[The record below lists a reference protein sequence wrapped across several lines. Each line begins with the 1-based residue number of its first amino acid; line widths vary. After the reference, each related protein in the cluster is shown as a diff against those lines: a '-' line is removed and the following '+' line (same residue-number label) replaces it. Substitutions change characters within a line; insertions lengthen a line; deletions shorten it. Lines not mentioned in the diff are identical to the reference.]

1 MTGDGV
7 NDAPALKRADVG
19 IAMGQKGTEAARE
32 ASAMVL
38 ADDNFASIQR
48 AVEEGR
54 TVYDNLRKAIL
65 FILPT
70 NAAQALIIVTAILAG
85 LVLPVTP
92 VQILWVNMITA
103 VTLGIAFAW
112 EKAEGDVMAHPP
124 HPTDEP
130 LLTPFVIWR
139 TAFVGVLLLLG
150 AGMLFYWHEQDPVVP
165 VEYARTLAV
174 NALVMGQIF
183 YLLNSRFFSAPALS
197 ADGIFGNRIA
207 LVAIAACLGLQLLLT
222 YAPFMNLMFDTAPLD
237 AAGWLYCIAVG
248 IGVFVVIE
256 AEKALIR
263 AGRHPFLA
271 SAGPARGG
279 DDTQQAEG

>member
-1 MTGDGV
+1 
-7 NDAPALKRADVG
+7 
-19 IAMGQKGTEAARE
+19 
-32 ASAMVL
+32 
-38 ADDNFASIQR
+38 
-48 AVEEGR
+48 
-54 TVYDNLRKAIL
+54 
-65 FILPT
+65 
-70 NAAQALIIVTAILAG
+70 
-85 LVLPVTP
+85 
-92 VQILWVNMITA
+92 
-103 VTLGIAFAW
+103 
-112 EKAEGDVMAHPP
+112 
-124 HPTDEP
+124 
-130 LLTPFVIWR
+130 
-139 TAFVGVLLLLG
+139 
-150 AGMLFYWHEQDPVVP
+150 
-165 VEYARTLAV
+165 V

-197 ADGIFGNRIA
+197 AEGIFGNRIA

-237 AAGWLYCIAVG
+237 AAGWLYCVAVG